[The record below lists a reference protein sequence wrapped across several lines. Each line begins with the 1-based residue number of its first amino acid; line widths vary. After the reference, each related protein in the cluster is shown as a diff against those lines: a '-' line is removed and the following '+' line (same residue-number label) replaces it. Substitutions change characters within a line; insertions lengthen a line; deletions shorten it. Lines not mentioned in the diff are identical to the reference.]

1 MTTVEIEADIVD
13 HRIDIRSEQLPAHAK
28 RARVI
33 VVYEEEAAEEGP
45 ADILALARAAR
56 AAFPRQPADQ
66 DGRDAVAKLR
76 EARQG
81 VSSDG
86 LRSSELRREGRR

>member
-28 RARVI
+28 RAKVI
-33 VVYEEEAAEEGP
+33 VVYEETAAEEGA

-56 AAFPRQPADQ
+56 AAFPRQPPDVLA
-66 DGRDAVAKLR
+66 RDVAELR
-76 EARQG
+76 E
-81 VSSDG
+81 
-86 LRSSELRREGRR
+86 EWEREP